1 MDGIEKITNFGIN
14 LYNQKHP
21 EKAKEPFEIN
31 PKVRNAIK
39 TLSSVAIGSFYY
51 FVTSYHELNQLEVG
65 RLQELFANLDTLKP
79 HLQIGQYLA
88 DFGGIAAGIGAF
100 HNLEFKDA
108 FWSGMP
114 YAWEAGKAVSNVLNK
129 FEDKITGKSKNI
141 PQETTLSVEQISVD
155 SNFSKSKKQSQHTIA
170 TPTIDTTQ
178 KINSDILPD
187 KLNSENEIEL

>member
-39 TLSSVAIGSFYY
+39 ILSSVAIGTFYY
-51 FVTSYHELNQLEVG
+51 SVTSYHELNQLGVDS
-65 RLQELFANLDTLKP
+65 LQDFFANVDTLKP
-79 HLQIGQYLA
+79 HLQIDQYLA

-114 YAWEAGKAVSNVLNK
+114 YAWEAGKVVSNVLNK
-129 FEDKITGKSKNI
+129 FEDKITGKSKNV
-141 PQETTLSVEQISVD
+141 PQETALSVEQISVD
-155 SNFSKSKKQSQHTIA
+155 SNFTKPENQSQHKIT
-170 TPTIDTTQ
+170 TPTIDTTP
-178 KINSDILPD
+178 KINSDIQLD
-187 KLNSENEIEL
+187 KSNPKNEIEL